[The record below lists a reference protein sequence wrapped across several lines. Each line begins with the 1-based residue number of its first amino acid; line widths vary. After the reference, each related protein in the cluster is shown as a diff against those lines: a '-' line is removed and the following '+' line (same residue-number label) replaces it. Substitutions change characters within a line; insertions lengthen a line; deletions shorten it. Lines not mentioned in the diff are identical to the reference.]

1 MGIITTKEIQLIN
14 ILSLHKNVNCLRI
27 NQEHKLIKF
36 DGEINK
42 NSNLVNLLENF
53 NAPNEFMKFI
63 KKRKVLN
70 EKNKEQK
77 PDEENKYLIRLKECL
92 KECFLLEIS
101 GLRPEEKLKI
111 KSEIIKK
118 YFKKI

>member
-118 YFKKI
+118 YFK